1 MKYVIRRQEGKFA
14 RCICPECGSTLLI
27 SDGTAPIDLPEV
39 CGSCGKDIYFMGN
52 DFEEN
57 NDGREEA

>member
-1 MKYVIRRQEGKFA
+1 MKYVIRRQEGNFA
-14 RCICPECGSTLLI
+14 RYICPECGGTLLI

-52 DFEEN
+52 DFEEDG
-57 NDGREEA
+57 DGREKA